1 MKDTGAALLD
11 VNVLLAL
18 FNPRHIHHDV
28 AHDWF
33 TDQHE
38 QAWATSARTQS
49 GLIRLATNP
58 ASNLERYRVV
68 EVVEHLRRFCGS
80 PGHIFWTESVSL
92 ADPALFDLSK
102 VSGHQQITDVYLL
115 GLAKTNGGT
124 LVTFDASIPLKAVI
138 GATRRHL
145 VVLGQADE

>member
-1 MKDTGAALLD
+1 MKESGAALLD

-33 TDQHE
+33 FDRADR
-38 QAWATSARTQS
+38 AWATCAITEN

-58 ASNLERYRVV
+58 ASHLEPYRAV
-68 EVVEHLRRFCGS
+68 EVLDHLRHFCSS
-80 PGHIFWTESVSL
+80 PHHVFWTESVSL
-92 ADPALFDLSK
+92 TDTALFNLAHIG
-102 VSGHQQITDVYLL
+102 GHRQITDVYLL
-115 GLAKTNGGT
+115 GLAKRRGGT
-124 LVTFDASIPLKAVI
+124 LVTLDDSIPLKAVI

-145 VVLGQADE
+145 SILAEA